1 MVLRFYVNITIMS
14 CMRKVGLWPVAWQST
29 VMYESYTT
37 GGEHS
42 ICLGGVV
49 VCSRVMPGSD
59 KNVRD

>member
-1 MVLRFYVNITIMS
+1 MHE
-14 CMRKVGLWPVAWQST
+14 VGLWPVVWQST

-49 VCSRVMPGSD
+49 VVVVVQYSYVWQ
-59 KNVRD
+59 